1 MGRKGQHTID
11 ILFTLALFLA
21 FAVLALFVVVLGANA
36 YNDISR
42 SSEDNYNIRSSF
54 VYLTEKIRQGD
65 AYGNVAVTSLSGS
78 DAVVLS
84 QEINSDTYQ
93 TWIYLTN
100 GKLNEIFIRE
110 GTAFAPEAGQEIMDL
125 SGFEIDVLDGRLF
138 RITLT
143 DARGGKYESL
153 VSLKGSAGGGSGLG

>member
-1 MGRKGQHTID
+1 MGRKEQHTID

-42 SSEDNYNIRSSF
+42 SSDENYNIRSSF

-78 DAVVLS
+78 DALVLS
-84 QEINSDTYQ
+84 QEINNDTYQ
-93 TWIYLTN
+93 TWIYLSN
-100 GKLNEIFIRE
+100 GKLNEIFIRA

-125 SGFEIDVLDGRLF
+125 SGFEIEVMDEGLF
-138 RITLT
+138 LMTLT
-143 DARGGKYESL
+143 DAGGGKHDSL
-153 VSLKGSAGGGSGLG
+153 ISLKGAGGIGLG

>member
-42 SSEDNYNIRSSF
+42 SSDENYNIRSSF

-65 AYGNVAVTSLSGS
+65 AYGSVKVTSIAGS
-78 DAVVLS
+78 DALVLS
-84 QEINSDTYQ
+84 QEINNDTYE
-93 TWIYLTN
+93 TWIYLSG
-100 GKLNEIFIRE
+100 GKLNEIFIRR

-125 SGFEIDVLDGRLF
+125 SGFEIDAMGGGLYRM
-138 RITLT
+138 TLM
-143 DARGGKYESL
+143 DARGGEYDSL
-153 VSLKGSAGGGSGLG
+153 VSLKGSASGGIGAG